1 MFSLKALSRRRLL
14 WIPTVAVP
22 FVGGCLLYLREDIER
37 AIAVSS
43 LASSVA
49 GNSTASNDHLQYIYL
64 PAELTGRLLLNDGDV
79 GSHGDAASQP
89 TITDD
94 GGSSHFISHQRR
106 RRRSA
111 DREQQQLGTLGRS
124 LRFFRRSSKSGGDS
138 SSENNPLPTE
148 PLETSL
154 SFDNNE
160 QDGDQMVFRTAK
172 DLKALRLS
180 QSSNLEA
187 IISAALQP
195 EASPAAF
202 RRPLKTILTEDNK
215 MLLRL
220 PDISDNDHHHQH
232 QNNNNNDSDN
242 QNTDH
247 PTQLV
252 SFELDELMNHLL
264 RTAHEMKDRGS
275 ECARLLT
282 AQALVLFDDH
292 HHHHHNYHHNIDLND
307 IFNSSSQ
314 RPKSSLVD
322 FRRYQNLYFQAILE
336 NLLSSREHV
345 ARLLENGLLLLLHRL
360 RELFPERPVANW
372 ISACLSAISVHE
384 DLARRHLAQAGWIGV
399 LVGWL
404 QQTGAKDDLRLNL
417 EAAKTLHNLAF
428 SPAVTLSRSLYI
440 LHPIHHPPSHHHH
453 LLLNNTSSS
462 QPSPPPLPQPKFDII
477 FIHGLQG
484 GVFKTWRQADAARKA
499 AAGEPYSDA
508 AFLAVNY
515 QTFLSNWLVNCGQ
528 TPQTLRE
535 RSGQLAEELRA
546 AAVGERP
553 IIWVAHS
560 MGGLLVKEMLCQI
573 GELEGKGGDHQ
584 ENLLPSTSGILEQT
598 KGVVFFSVPNLGS
611 EMAVWSPQMQ
621 RIISPSAQVLELR
634 KDSAT
639 LKELNERF
647 IRLSSDRTIDC
658 LSFGEGVHSMLL
670 RSPIEWKFLL
680 VPEESANPGIGRFIV
695 LPEDHFH
702 ICKPRDREATA
713 YRELVN
719 FIATLVGETESGK
732 RKGAE
737 ELLPNDLLLSS
748 CVI

>member
-1 MFSLKALSRRRLL
+1 M
-14 WIPTVAVP
+14 
-22 FVGGCLLYLREDIER
+22 
-37 AIAVSS
+37 
-43 LASSVA
+43 A
-49 GNSTASNDHLQYIYL
+49 GNSTASKDHLQYIYL

-106 RRRSA
+106 RRSA

-124 LRFFRRSSKSGGDS
+124 LRFFRRSSKSGGES

-172 DLKALRLS
+172 GRYQQQKNCWDHLSDHHPHFFSFLFNADLKALRLS

-220 PDISDNDHHHQH
+220 PDISDNDHHPHQH
-232 QNNNNNDSDN
+232 QNINNNDSDN

-440 LHPIHHPPSHHHH
+440 LHPIHHSPSHHHH

-462 QPSPPPLPQPKFDII
+462 SPQPPPPPPPLPQPKFDII

-499 AAGEPYSDA
+499 AAGEPYSECWPQSWLPAD
-508 AFLAVNY
+508 FPQCRILAVNY

-634 KDSAT
+634 K
-639 LKELNERF
+639 
-647 IRLSSDRTIDC
+647 
-658 LSFGEGVHSMLL
+658 
-670 RSPIEWKFLL
+670 
-680 VPEESANPGIGRFIV
+680 
-695 LPEDHFH
+695 
-702 ICKPRDREATA
+702 
-713 YRELVN
+713 
-719 FIATLVGETESGK
+719 GK
-732 RKGAE
+732 GGGG
-737 ELLPNDLLLSS
+737 
-748 CVI
+748 